1 MKKYS
6 LILLSLSIISCS
18 NTSEYLEKEK
28 VLAEEKNIFKTMETY
43 RNACEINYNKDQYIL
58 YLSTDRKKTCCSEFS
73 NNPEK
78 CGITKD
84 ECQAFYNTRESS
96 DICYFNYKKYL
107 PEGTVKTDQDFKD
120 IYYKFTQTRESV
132 NYCSRKYEEE
142 SKIKE
147 CVNDEKEKFLSYV
160 RAVSNE
166 PVSITTKGIAEQV
179 EKKLS
184 SERDIFNTLGV
195 FSDLYLTSEYRE
207 RKGEMYDKYC
217 VDYVDKGTK
226 VNIHIENNN
235 SSMNERIE
243 IMKKFAEPNAKI
255 GCYFDIHRYVYDW
268 SSETETNDVNE
279 MKAYYDSDECIMA
292 RRNEHSSICFFDYKR
307 FLPTTSKINGDQKFR
322 EAINLYWQYFR
333 RGYSFDKRSFITY
346 CDTLKEVTTAE
357 KEQCEKNSRDFVIQ
371 YVNGKAPLCRNK
383 VPNEYKTFM
392 SKLNNGV
399 SKINNFLQDD
409 INSNIFSSKLDK
421 QIHGGIMAL
430 GLGEAKAKTIKEFGI
445 KHFCIPD

>member
-1 MKKYS
+1 MKRYNV
-6 LILLSLSIISCS
+6 ILLLLLLVSCS

-28 VLAEEKNIFKTMETY
+28 VLAEEKDIFKTMDTY
-43 RNACEINYNKDQYIL
+43 RNACEMNYNKDEYIL
-58 YLSTDRKKTCCSEFS
+58 YLSTDRKKACCSVFS
-73 NNPEK
+73 DNPER
-78 CGITKD
+78 CGFTKD
-84 ECQAFYNTRESS
+84 ECQVFYNTRESS
-96 DICYFNYKKYL
+96 SICYFNYTKYL
-107 PEGTVKTDQDFKD
+107 PEGTAKDDQDFQD
-120 IYYKFTQTRESV
+120 IYYKFTQAQEGIK
-132 NYCSRKYEEE
+132 YCSWQYEQDDQ
-142 SKIKE
+142 IKK
-147 CVNDEKEKFLSYV
+147 CVNGEKEKFLSYV

-166 PVSITTKGIAEQV
+166 PISITTKGIAEQV

-184 SERDIFNTLGV
+184 SERDIFNTLGI

-217 VDYVDKGTK
+217 VDYVNKGTT
-226 VNIHIENNN
+226 VNIHIENDNR
-235 SSMNERIE
+235 SMNERIE

-255 GCYFDIHRYVYDW
+255 GCFLEYGTSAFMTY
-268 SSETETNDVNE
+268 EDVE
-279 MKAYYDSDECIMA
+279 SGPIKEYYDSDECIKA

-307 FLPTTSKINGDQKFR
+307 FLPTTSKINSDQKFR
-322 EAINLYWQYFR
+322 EALNLYWQYFR

-409 INSNIFSSKLDK
+409 INSNIFSSRLDK

>member
-1 MKKYS
+1 MKRYNV
-6 LILLSLSIISCS
+6 ILLLLLLVSCS

-28 VLAEEKNIFKTMETY
+28 VLAEEKDIFKTMEAY
-43 RNACEINYNKDQYIL
+43 RNACEINYNNDQYVL
-58 YLSTDRKKTCCSEFS
+58 YLSTDRKKACCSVFS
-73 NNPEK
+73 DNPER
-78 CGITKD
+78 CGFTKD
-84 ECQAFYNTRESS
+84 ECQVFYNTRESS
-96 DICYFNYKKYL
+96 SICFFNYKKYL
-107 PEGTVKTDQDFKD
+107 PDGTAKNDQDFQD
-120 IYYKFTQTRESV
+120 IYYKFTQTRENV
-132 NYCSRKYEEE
+132 NYCSRQYDNQTK
-142 SKIKE
+142 
-147 CVNDEKEKFLSYV
+147 VNDCISNEKEKFLSYV

-195 FSDLYLTSEYRE
+195 FSDLYLTSGYRE
-207 RKGEMYDKYC
+207 RKGEMDDKYC
-217 VDYVDKGTK
+217 VNYVDKGTK
-226 VNIHIENNN
+226 VDFHIENNIP
-235 SSMNERIE
+235 MKERIE
-243 IMKKFAEPNAKI
+243 IMKEFAEPNAKI
-255 GCYFDIHRYVYDW
+255 GCYFDIYRYVYDW

-383 VPNEYKTFM
+383 VPNEYKAFII
-392 SKLNNGV
+392 KLNNGV